1 LLRFNAHCQVL
12 VDLQKVKGSP
22 PCAAVGAS
30 LEAEVGGVISIV
42 RSLGEGVGP
51 EAHTILNF
59 SNFYKSCIK
68 KLENCYWV
76 QANVDG
82 DGVSRRIFG
91 RKALHYQMREI
102 ADKLDKK
109 EEVDLVELKSFRTF
123 SWLLT
128 KEERDQTSTW
138 ISSSV
143 ASHMLNQKAIKSGAP
158 PSSLDG
164 GGSVLAVPGPSV
176 PLSSSSSSSKA
187 APLQSITAT
196 IELLSPSAPSAMSVA
211 AGSQE
216 KKKVDKAIAA
226 KANIM
231 KLFVGKGVVKK

>member
-1 LLRFNAHCQVL
+1 M
-12 VDLQKVKGSP
+12 DLQKVKGSP

-42 RSLGEGVGP
+42 RSLGESVGP
-51 EAHTILNF
+51 ILSF

-128 KEERDQTSTW
+128 KEERDQTST
-138 ISSSV
+138 
-143 ASHMLNQKAIKSGAP
+143 
-158 PSSLDG
+158 
-164 GGSVLAVPGPSV
+164 
-176 PLSSSSSSSKA
+176 
-187 APLQSITAT
+187 
-196 IELLSPSAPSAMSVA
+196 
-211 AGSQE
+211 
-216 KKKVDKAIAA
+216 
-226 KANIM
+226 
-231 KLFVGKGVVKK
+231 